1 MLKNKSAVNAERS
14 IVGMRQHGEWRS
26 GLKGSDGVSE
36 VAREDRPDES
46 GKRPVTPSK
55 ALLIGEEGI
64 EHLSH

>member
-1 MLKNKSAVNAERS
+1 M
-14 IVGMRQHGEWRS
+14 VGMRQQGEWPS
-26 GLKGSDGVSE
+26 GLKESDKVSE
-36 VAREDRPDES
+36 GAREARPDES